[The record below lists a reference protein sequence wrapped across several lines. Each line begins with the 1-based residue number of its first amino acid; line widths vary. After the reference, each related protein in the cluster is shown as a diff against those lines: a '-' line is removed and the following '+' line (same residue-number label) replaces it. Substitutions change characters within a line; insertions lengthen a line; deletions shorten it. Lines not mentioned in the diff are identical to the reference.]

1 MCLAVPARV
10 EQINGSIARV
20 NLAGNTLQTSIDLLN
35 DVKVGD
41 YVLVHAGYALQ
52 KIDEEE
58 AIKTLEII
66 ELLGLSAE
74 ESHN

>member
-10 EQINGSIARV
+10 EQIDGSIAKV
-20 NLAGNTLQTSIDLLN
+20 NLAGNTLQTSIDLLD

>member
-10 EQINGSIARV
+10 EQINGSIAKV
-20 NLAGNTLQTSIDLLN
+20 NLAGNTLHASIDLLN
-35 DVKVGD
+35 DLKVGD

-52 KIDEEE
+52 KIDEDE

-66 ELLGLSAE
+66 ELLGLNAE
-74 ESHN
+74 EPHN

>member
-10 EQINGSIARV
+10 EQIDGSIAKV